1 MNESD
6 ERKKVEKKL
15 GLDSITELTPEL
27 LPGFLKEMPSMSKE
41 SVMAIVSNLPDFQ
54 NLLTGAMDQVHHG
67 TNSVLRANWKSQ
79 RKVHAAFDDYRKM
92 IDRELQREPVD
103 PEERYF
109 LLGLVKEAIEM
120 ETAVN
125 ADHQSFSLA
134 TVKTVAAAGAAIGIA
149 VVVTAAAVLNTN
161 TDNKA

>member
-27 LPGFLKEMPSMSKE
+27 LPAFLKEMPSMSKE
-41 SVMAIVSNLPDFQ
+41 SVMAIVSSLPDFQ
-54 NLLTGAMDQVHHG
+54 SLVTGSMDQVHRG
-67 TNSVLRANWKSQ
+67 SNSILRANWRSQ
-79 RKVHAAFDDYRKM
+79 KKVHAAFNDYRKM
-92 IDRELQREPVD
+92 IDRELQREPLD
-103 PEERYF
+103 PEERYH

-125 ADHQSFSLA
+125 NDHQTFSLA
-134 TVKTVAAAGAAIGIA
+134 TVKTVAAAGAAIGVA
-149 VVVTAAAVLNTN
+149 VIVTAAAVLNTN